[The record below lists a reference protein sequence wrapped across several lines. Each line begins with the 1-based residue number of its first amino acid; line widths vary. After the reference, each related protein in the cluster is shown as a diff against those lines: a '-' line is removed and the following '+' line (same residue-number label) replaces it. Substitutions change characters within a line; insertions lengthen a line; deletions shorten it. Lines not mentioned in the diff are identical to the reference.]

1 MIQIYHN
8 SRCSKSRECFAF
20 LEKSELKFM
29 VIKYL
34 ENTPSFDELKSIIDK
49 LKIKPINLV
58 RQKERIWIECYKDKI
73 LTDDEV
79 IQTMVS
85 NPILIERPIVIN
97 NDKAVIARPLENIFT
112 II

>member
-8 SRCSKSRECFAF
+8 SRCKKSRECLAF
-20 LEKSELKFM
+20 IEKSELKFT

-58 RQKERIWIECYKDKI
+58 RQKERIWIEYFKDKI
-73 LTDDEV
+73 LTDDQV
-79 IQTMVS
+79 IQTLFS
-85 NPILIERPIVIN
+85 NSILI
-97 NDKAVIARPLENIFT
+97 
-112 II
+112 

>member
-1 MIQIYHN
+1 
-8 SRCSKSRECFAF
+8 
-20 LEKSELKFM
+20 M